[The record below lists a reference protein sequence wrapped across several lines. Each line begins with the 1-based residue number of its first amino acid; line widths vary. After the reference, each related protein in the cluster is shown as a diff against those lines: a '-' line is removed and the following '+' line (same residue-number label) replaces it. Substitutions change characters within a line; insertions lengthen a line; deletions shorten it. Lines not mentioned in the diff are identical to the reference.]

1 MHPKPLL
8 GLTQKLC
15 THKKRIV
22 NQVEY
27 KWSQPEGAHCRW
39 ERSGFDADY
48 GKLSQQLQTVSAEV
62 EAVVSGIDVAQT
74 AERHAAAES
83 EVLKAQ
89 GDSEQVHHIAAVA
102 D

>member
-1 MHPKPLL
+1 M
-8 GLTQKLC
+8 
-15 THKKRIV
+15 
-22 NQVEY
+22 
-27 KWSQPEGAHCRW
+27 
-39 ERSGFDADY
+39 
-48 GKLSQQLQTVSAEV
+48 SAEV